1 MQTVNVALMLDM
13 NFQEESRVSF
23 FERVT
28 DDMEIARVIL
38 LLTGSIQGTKK
49 QVLEYLQSF
58 TKYDW
63 LWKHNADSLYMEFM
77 KTNPE
82 LDDYDREVRARAHV
96 RLRCQ
101 RWMESVHDRDASC
114 LSLAVPFYP

>member
-1 MQTVNVALMLDM
+1 M
-13 NFQEESRVSF
+13 SF

-101 RWMESVHDRDASC
+101 RWKESFHDASC

>member
-1 MQTVNVALMLDM
+1 
-13 NFQEESRVSF
+13 
-23 FERVT
+23 
-28 DDMEIARVIL
+28 MEIARVIL

-63 LWKHNADSLYMEFM
+63 LWKHNADSLYQEFM

-82 LDDYDREVRARAHV
+82 LDDYDREVRARMSACAANDGRRAFMT
-96 RLRCQ
+96 RLAYRLLHC
-101 RWMESVHDRDASC
+101 STHDS
-114 LSLAVPFYP
+114 